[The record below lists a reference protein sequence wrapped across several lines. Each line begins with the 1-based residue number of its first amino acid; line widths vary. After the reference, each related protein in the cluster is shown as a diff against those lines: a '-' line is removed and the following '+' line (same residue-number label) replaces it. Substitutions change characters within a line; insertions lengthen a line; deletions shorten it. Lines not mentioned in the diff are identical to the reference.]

1 MYYANQDKNDNLF
14 VQKRAVRAEV
24 QRVFATEMIQH
35 LVTAV

>member
-1 MYYANQDKNDNLF
+1 MYYANQDKYNFF